1 MEKEFD
7 EYWEAHKTRLLKNA
21 PTQLKEEREN
31 SGKLNTMG
39 DWMLMAFPV
48 VVVVVFWELV
58 PIKNEL
64 LNFVCS
70 LVAGVI
76 AYVLCEMV
84 KPYVTGKRSV
94 GDIDNDIKQHYYKL
108 FQTTGKLDF

>member
-7 EYWEAHKTRLLKNA
+7 TYWETHKTRLLQHA
-21 PTQLKEEREN
+21 PVHLKEEREN

-39 DWMLMAFPV
+39 DWLLLAFPV
-48 VVVVVFWELV
+48 VVVVVFWDVV
-58 PIKNEL
+58 PMGSEL

-70 LVAGVI
+70 IACGAL
-76 AYVLCEMV
+76 AYVLCELV

-94 GDIDNDIKQHYYKL
+94 GDIDNDIKQHYYK
-108 FQTTGKLDF
+108 QYQATGKLDF